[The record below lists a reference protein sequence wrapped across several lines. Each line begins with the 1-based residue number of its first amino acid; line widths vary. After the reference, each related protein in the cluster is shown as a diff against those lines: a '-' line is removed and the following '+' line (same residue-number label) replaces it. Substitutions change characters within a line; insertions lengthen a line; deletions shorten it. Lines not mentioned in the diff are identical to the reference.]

1 MSPVRKQGYTQVVVV
16 DSGRVVR
23 YKRDQVGNDLT
34 THLAWCSTHSEP
46 VWLYGDGSY
55 TCPYD
60 LVIEAHTQ
68 DHAIG
73 VAPWETAR

>member
-46 VWLYGDGSY
+46 VWIYSDGSY

-60 LVIEAHTQ
+60 LVIEART
-68 DHAIG
+68 DHVIG
-73 VAPWETAR
+73 VAPWERDQ